1 MRKLIFIGFIA
12 VGALIGWI
20 SVMNSDWGTRLVMM
34 GIGALFMAPIGGALA
49 GIGKKRR
56 SLAWS
61 DSRLPSDGT
70 SSKDMA
76 ANYWRDEGHP
86 PFAKPG
92 TSEGEMHRWDRGS
105 SG

>member
-1 MRKLIFIGFIA
+1 MRKLIFIGFI
-12 VGALIGWI
+12 VMGALIGWI

-34 GIGALFMAPIGGALA
+34 GVGVLFAAPICGALA
-49 GIGKKRR
+49 CIGKKRR

-70 SSKDMA
+70 SSKDLA
-76 ANYWRDEGHP
+76 VNYWRDEGHS

-105 SG
+105 AG

>member
-1 MRKLIFIGFIA
+1 MRKLIFIGFIGL
-12 VGALIGWI
+12 GALIGWI

-34 GIGALFMAPIGGALA
+34 GVGVLFAAPIGGALA
-49 GIGKKRR
+49 CIGKNGR
-56 SLAWS
+56 SLGWGE
-61 DSRLPSDGT
+61 RELPSDGT

-76 ANYWRDEGHP
+76 ANYWCDEGHS

-105 SG
+105 TG

>member
-1 MRKLIFIGFIA
+1 MRKLIFMVFIA
-12 VGALIGWI
+12 LGALIGLI
-20 SVMNSDWGTRLVMM
+20 AAANTDWGTRLVMM
-34 GIGALFMAPIGGALA
+34 GVGALFMAPVGGALA

-56 SLAWS
+56 SLEWS

-105 SG
+105 AD